1 MAIFLLVLLAPFTAM
16 AQVMSSANLAC
27 TVTASGGISCN
38 GIAMPDEARKSA
50 IDKGQP
56 ELSVTYFIIE
66 PGAALNQT
74 ASPCCDAIILGTA
87 VGDLVNETTSGHVSL
102 THDSVTLLP
111 KGEAFLLRNK
121 SAQNVELR
129 LIEIRR

>member
-1 MAIFLLVLLAPFTAM
+1 
-16 AQVMSSANLAC
+16 
-27 TVTASGGISCN
+27 
-38 GIAMPDEARKSA
+38 
-50 IDKGQP
+50 
-56 ELSVTYFIIE
+56 
-66 PGAALNQT
+66 
-74 ASPCCDAIILGTA
+74 